1 MELFSNVLN
10 ILETKDKT
18 HFFILLFVIFISMIL
33 EMLSIGLIVP
43 IITLIINSSESFLNN
58 YNFWLLEDIL
68 NKSKESQIMIVLSIF
83 VTVYFLKSLYFTF
96 LTIYL
101 NTFSYNLKAKIS
113 KNLFQTYLNKKFN
126 FFIENNSSIL
136 LRNIKD
142 EPDLFVNQV
151 FKPLLLLFVDCFLIV
166 GIICVLIFYEPL
178 ISISVIILFLFIGTI
193 FIKLT
198 NKNIT
203 NQGLIRQKN
212 DAQRIKNL
220 TQAFNNI
227 IEILI
232 LNVKKTILDKYNQ
245 PNSKS
250 ANATKIN
257 TIYQELPR
265 VWLEMVGVAGILIVS
280 SSMFYLDRNLD
291 EIIPV
296 LGLFSL
302 AAFKILPT
310 SNRILASLTSIK
322 FGKPIIKIIKKNL
335 QKKTLINKRNIN
347 INFKKKIIFKN
358 VSFSFSKKKNK
369 KEIFKNLNLTIDK
382 NSSVAIIG
390 ESGSGKSTLLNLLL
404 GFFNPTSGKILIDN
418 KDLNY
423 ISGGWLNNIGYV
435 SQLTNIIDDSIKR
448 NIAFGIED
456 HLIDKRKIFEVIKK
470 SNLSNFVKKL
480 PKGINTILGE
490 KGVKI
495 SGGQRQRISIAR
507 ALYNNPSLI
516 IFDEATNA
524 LDVSTENNIIDEI
537 IKLKKEKTVIFVTHR
552 TNNLKKFDLV
562 YKVSKHDLKKIN
574 L

>member
-33 EMLSIGLIVP
+33 EMLSIGLIFP

-83 VTVYFLKSLYFTF
+83 VTVYFLKSLYLTF

-257 TIYQELPR
+257 IIYQELPR

>member
-358 VSFSFSKKKNK
+358 VSFSFSKKKK
-369 KEIFKNLNLTIDK
+369 
-382 NSSVAIIG
+382 
-390 ESGSGKSTLLNLLL
+390 
-404 GFFNPTSGKILIDN
+404 
-418 KDLNY
+418 
-423 ISGGWLNNIGYV
+423 
-435 SQLTNIIDDSIKR
+435 
-448 NIAFGIED
+448 
-456 HLIDKRKIFEVIKK
+456 
-470 SNLSNFVKKL
+470 
-480 PKGINTILGE
+480 
-490 KGVKI
+490 
-495 SGGQRQRISIAR
+495 
-507 ALYNNPSLI
+507 
-516 IFDEATNA
+516 
-524 LDVSTENNIIDEI
+524 
-537 IKLKKEKTVIFVTHR
+537 
-552 TNNLKKFDLV
+552 
-562 YKVSKHDLKKIN
+562 
-574 L
+574 